1 MMNCPEKTFA
11 LRLGYKKAM
20 IYEIILLQLPILLML
35 MFLMINF
42 AQDQRSYYPFIVMIL
57 IFPFMKLRRTI
68 MQIKEPK
75 LLDPS

>member
-57 IFPFMKLRRTI
+57 IFFYEIKKNHYANQRTKI
-68 MQIKEPK
+68 A
-75 LLDPS
+75 